1 MPSKALK
8 LALRTANRMH
18 VSLYRIS
25 GGKLAN
31 QVAGMPVLL
40 ITTWGR
46 KTGRAHTN
54 PVVYLRDGDD
64 FLVTASAGGMDMQ
77 PGWYLNLKTNPRAV
91 IQVRDQTVDVMATI
105 LVGTERDQL
114 YEQFKAA
121 GSNFVKYG
129 KNTSRVIPVIRLIP
143 VAAGV
148 TQ

>member
-1 MPSKALK
+1 MPSKSLK

-40 ITTWGR
+40 IATWGR

-121 GSNFVKYG
+121 VGQ
-129 KNTSRVIPVIRLIP
+129 LL
-143 VAAGV
+143 V
-148 TQ
+148 T